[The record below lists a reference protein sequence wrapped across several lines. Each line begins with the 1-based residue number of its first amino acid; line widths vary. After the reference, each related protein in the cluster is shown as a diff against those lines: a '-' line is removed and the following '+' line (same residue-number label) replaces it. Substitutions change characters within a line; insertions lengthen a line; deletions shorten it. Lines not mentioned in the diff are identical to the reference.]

1 MSGECLGRC
10 GHQLS
15 RPFNLRGFRRCN
27 DGENEGRDAH
37 GRDGGG
43 AQTAW
48 TTPEPAQRNAGQ
60 PSLLRHTLPLIY
72 CGAYIAQHRFVEPS
86 SVYRV

>member
-1 MSGECLGRC
+1 MSGECLGRY

-43 AQTAW
+43 AQTGFAAPRGNMAAMARK
-48 TTPEPAQRNAGQ
+48 TP
-60 PSLLRHTLPLIY
+60 T
-72 CGAYIAQHRFVEPS
+72 
-86 SVYRV
+86 